1 MTNIFSKLF
10 KEHDDFK
17 DTITYQRQIDSAY
30 CEGAHKERELI
41 ANKIIE
47 FLDKSNN
54 ELYDETAKQ
63 ILRFIEK
70 RSAWKR

>member
-1 MTNIFSKLF
+1 MTNIFAKLF
-10 KEHDDFK
+10 KEQDYFK
-17 DTITYQRQIDSAY
+17 DTITYQRQIDAAY